1 MKMIGNG
8 LRLIRVFF
16 RLVFEMIRNY
26 KKLNNDPDHN
36 FLICKEICQKIV
48 ESAKIQLEIVQKE
61 ALPKLENF
69 LLVSNHRCFF
79 DVVFL
84 LAAIEDTISFV
95 AAKEL
100 WHYPILSRYLD
111 SIGCVALERGAKKME
126 TIKNNIVSMHQALA
140 KGNLVLFP
148 EGECSYYDEQMHKFR
163 KGGFIGLDA
172 KQPIVP
178 VYIKPERL
186 SSIGRWIV
194 PHRPRLKKEPRQP
207 PKLQIWQ
214 ETKFLHSDKCQKVD
228 ILLQKNYNCA
238 IEDTFRRLVA

>member
-111 SIGCVALERGAKKME
+111 SIGCGTRTGSKK
-126 TIKNNIVSMHQALA
+126 N
-140 KGNLVLFP
+140 GNDKKQYCFHASGTCQGKSCLI
-148 EGECSYYDEQMHKFR
+148 S
-163 KGGFIGLDA
+163 GGRM
-172 KQPIVP
+172 Q
-178 VYIKPERL
+178 
-186 SSIGRWIV
+186 
-194 PHRPRLKKEPRQP
+194 
-207 PKLQIWQ
+207 
-214 ETKFLHSDKCQKVD
+214 
-228 ILLQKNYNCA
+228 LL
-238 IEDTFRRLVA
+238 

>member
-61 ALPKLENF
+61 AFPKLENF

-100 WHYPILSRYLD
+100 WHYPILSRYLVQLGVWH
-111 SIGCVALERGAKKME
+111 SERGAKK
-126 TIKNNIVSMHQALA
+126 T
-140 KGNLVLFP
+140 GN
-148 EGECSYYDEQMHKFR
+148 DK
-163 KGGFIGLDA
+163 
-172 KQPIVP
+172 KQYCFHASGTCQGKSCLI
-178 VYIKPERL
+178 
-186 SSIGRWIV
+186 SGR
-194 PHRPRLKKEPRQP
+194 RMQ
-207 PKLQIWQ
+207 
-214 ETKFLHSDKCQKVD
+214 
-228 ILLQKNYNCA
+228 LL
-238 IEDTFRRLVA
+238 R

>member
-95 AAKEL
+95 AAKKPL
-100 WHYPILSRYLD
+100 ALSN
-111 SIGCVALERGAKKME
+111 SIPLFGFDWVCGTRTGSKK
-126 TIKNNIVSMHQALA
+126 N
-140 KGNLVLFP
+140 GNDKKQYCFHASGTCQGKSCLI
-148 EGECSYYDEQMHKFR
+148 S
-163 KGGFIGLDA
+163 GGRM
-172 KQPIVP
+172 Q
-178 VYIKPERL
+178 
-186 SSIGRWIV
+186 
-194 PHRPRLKKEPRQP
+194 
-207 PKLQIWQ
+207 
-214 ETKFLHSDKCQKVD
+214 
-228 ILLQKNYNCA
+228 LL
-238 IEDTFRRLVA
+238 

>member
-1 MKMIGNG
+1 MKMRGNG

-61 ALPKLENF
+61 AFPKLENF
-69 LLVSNHRCFF
+69 LIVSNHRCFF

-100 WHYPILSRYLD
+100 CIIQFYPVIWIQLGVWHS
-111 SIGCVALERGAKKME
+111 
-126 TIKNNIVSMHQALA
+126 N
-140 KGNLVLFP
+140 
-148 EGECSYYDEQMHKFR
+148 GE
-163 KGGFIGLDA
+163 
-172 KQPIVP
+172 
-178 VYIKPERL
+178 
-186 SSIGRWIV
+186 
-194 PHRPRLKKEPRQP
+194 
-207 PKLQIWQ
+207 
-214 ETKFLHSDKCQKVD
+214 
-228 ILLQKNYNCA
+228 QKNWK
-238 IEDTFRRLVA
+238 R

>member
-84 LAAIEDTISFV
+84 LAAIE
-95 AAKEL
+95 
-100 WHYPILSRYLD
+100 
-111 SIGCVALERGAKKME
+111 CALL
-126 TIKNNIVSMHQALA
+126 INDCHI
-140 KGNLVLFP
+140 FP
-148 EGECSYYDEQMHKFR
+148 G
-163 KGGFIGLDA
+163 
-172 KQPIVP
+172 
-178 VYIKPERL
+178 
-186 SSIGRWIV
+186 
-194 PHRPRLKKEPRQP
+194 
-207 PKLQIWQ
+207 
-214 ETKFLHSDKCQKVD
+214 
-228 ILLQKNYNCA
+228 
-238 IEDTFRRLVA
+238 

>member
-69 LLVSNHRCFF
+69 LLVSNH
-79 DVVFL
+79 
-84 LAAIEDTISFV
+84 
-95 AAKEL
+95 L

-111 SIGCVALERGAKKME
+111 SIGCVALERGAKKPE

-178 VYIKPERL
+178 VYMKPERL

-194 PHRPRLKKEPRQP
+194 PKGRVAVFIGSFFTPSEVEKGTPTAAKIADMARDEILALRQMS
-207 PKLQIWQ
+207 
-214 ETKFLHSDKCQKVD
+214 EG
-228 ILLQKNYNCA
+228 
-238 IEDTFRRLVA
+238 

>member
-16 RLVFEMIRNY
+16 RLVLEMIRNY

-48 ESAKIQLEIVQKE
+48 ECAKIQLEIVQKE

-111 SIGCVALERGAKKME
+111 SIGCVALERGAKKPEM
-126 TIKNNIVSMHQALA
+126 IKSNIVSMHQALA

-148 EGECSYYDEQMHKFR
+148 EGECSYYDEQM
-163 KGGFIGLDA
+163 LDV

-178 VYIKPERL
+178 VYMKPERL

-194 PHRPRLKKEPRQP
+194 PKGRVAVFIGSFFTPSEVEKGTPTAAKIADMAR
-207 PKLQIWQ
+207 
-214 ETKFLHSDKCQKVD
+214 DK
-228 ILLQKNYNCA
+228 ILALGQMS
-238 IEDTFRRLVA
+238 EG

>member
-84 LAAIEDTISFV
+84 L
-95 AAKEL
+95 

-178 VYIKPERL
+178 VYMKPERL

-194 PHRPRLKKEPRQP
+194 PKGRVAVFIGSFFTPSEVEKGTPTATKIADMARDEILALRQMS
-207 PKLQIWQ
+207 
-214 ETKFLHSDKCQKVD
+214 EG
-228 ILLQKNYNCA
+228 
-238 IEDTFRRLVA
+238 

>member
-1 MKMIGNG
+1 MWHSNGEQKNGN
-8 LRLIRVFF
+8 
-16 RLVFEMIRNY
+16 
-26 KKLNNDPDHN
+26 D
-36 FLICKEICQKIV
+36 
-48 ESAKIQLEIVQKE
+48 
-61 ALPKLENF
+61 
-69 LLVSNHRCFF
+69 
-79 DVVFL
+79 
-84 LAAIEDTISFV
+84 
-95 AAKEL
+95 
-100 WHYPILSRYLD
+100 
-111 SIGCVALERGAKKME
+111 
-126 TIKNNIVSMHQALA
+126 KNNIVSMHQALA

-178 VYIKPERL
+178 VYINRNGSQALEDGL
-186 SSIGRWIV
+186 SQRGEWLFLSARSL
-194 PHRPRLKKEPRQP
+194 HRPRLKKEPRQP

>member
-79 DVVFL
+79 DVWRRKNFGIIQFYPVIWIRL
-84 LAAIEDTISFV
+84 GV
-95 AAKEL
+95 
-100 WHYPILSRYLD
+100 WHSN
-111 SIGCVALERGAKKME
+111 GEQKKW
-126 TIKNNIVSMHQALA
+126 K
-140 KGNLVLFP
+140 
-148 EGECSYYDEQMHKFR
+148 R
-163 KGGFIGLDA
+163 
-172 KQPIVP
+172 
-178 VYIKPERL
+178 
-186 SSIGRWIV
+186 
-194 PHRPRLKKEPRQP
+194 
-207 PKLQIWQ
+207 
-214 ETKFLHSDKCQKVD
+214 
-228 ILLQKNYNCA
+228 
-238 IEDTFRRLVA
+238 

>member
-111 SIGCVALERGAKKME
+111 SIGCVALERGAKKPEMINNAVHRKHSIPQDIAE
-126 TIKNNIVSMHQALA
+126 TAGAISQKKRAFAQSAEQSYKRRSAAACVKNIKQNTIMRPNV
-140 KGNLVLFP
+140 
-148 EGECSYYDEQMHKFR
+148 CSGYYMLP
-163 KGGFIGLDA
+163 G
-172 KQPIVP
+172 
-178 VYIKPERL
+178 
-186 SSIGRWIV
+186 
-194 PHRPRLKKEPRQP
+194 
-207 PKLQIWQ
+207 
-214 ETKFLHSDKCQKVD
+214 
-228 ILLQKNYNCA
+228 
-238 IEDTFRRLVA
+238 

>member
-1 MKMIGNG
+1 MDI
-8 LRLIRVFF
+8 
-16 RLVFEMIRNY
+16 
-26 KKLNNDPDHN
+26 
-36 FLICKEICQKIV
+36 
-48 ESAKIQLEIVQKE
+48 
-61 ALPKLENF
+61 
-69 LLVSNHRCFF
+69 
-79 DVVFL
+79 L

-178 VYIKPERL
+178 VYMKPERL

-194 PHRPRLKKEPRQP
+194 PKGRVAVFIGSFFTPSEVEKEPRQP

-214 ETKFLHSDKCQKVD
+214 EMKFLHSGKCQKVD

>member
-84 LAAIEDTISFV
+84 LEQLKI
-95 AAKEL
+95 
-100 WHYPILSRYLD
+100 
-111 SIGCVALERGAKKME
+111 
-126 TIKNNIVSMHQALA
+126 Q
-140 KGNLVLFP
+140 LVLWRRKNFGIIQFYP
-148 EGECSYYDEQMHKFR
+148 VIWIRLGVWHSNEEQ
-163 KGGFIGLDA
+163 
-172 KQPIVP
+172 
-178 VYIKPERL
+178 
-186 SSIGRWIV
+186 
-194 PHRPRLKKEPRQP
+194 KKWKR
-207 PKLQIWQ
+207 
-214 ETKFLHSDKCQKVD
+214 
-228 ILLQKNYNCA
+228 
-238 IEDTFRRLVA
+238 

>member
-26 KKLNNDPDHN
+26 KKLNHDPDHN

-100 WHYPILSRYLD
+100 WHYPVLSRYLD
-111 SIGCVALERGAKKME
+111 SIGCVALERGGEKTGNDKKQCCFYASG
-126 TIKNNIVSMHQALA
+126 TCQGKSCLIS
-140 KGNLVLFP
+140 
-148 EGECSYYDEQMHKFR
+148 
-163 KGGFIGLDA
+163 
-172 KQPIVP
+172 
-178 VYIKPERL
+178 
-186 SSIGRWIV
+186 GR
-194 PHRPRLKKEPRQP
+194 RMQ
-207 PKLQIWQ
+207 
-214 ETKFLHSDKCQKVD
+214 
-228 ILLQKNYNCA
+228 LL
-238 IEDTFRRLVA
+238 R

>member
-111 SIGCVALERGAKKME
+111 SIGCVALERGAKKTE
-126 TIKNNIVSMHQALA
+126 TIKSNIVSMHQALA

-148 EGECSYYDEQMHKFR
+148 EGECSYYDEQTHKFR

-178 VYIKPERL
+178 VYMKP
-186 SSIGRWIV
+186 
-194 PHRPRLKKEPRQP
+194 
-207 PKLQIWQ
+207 
-214 ETKFLHSDKCQKVD
+214 
-228 ILLQKNYNCA
+228 
-238 IEDTFRRLVA
+238 

>member
-1 MKMIGNG
+1 MKMRGNG

-61 ALPKLENF
+61 AFPKLENF

-84 LAAIEDTISFV
+84 LATIEDTISFV

-111 SIGCVALERGAKKME
+111 SIGCVALERGAKKLE
-126 TIKNNIVSMHQALA
+126 TIKSNIVSMHQALA

-172 KQPIVP
+172 KQPIGSGL
-178 VYIKPERL
+178 YKT
-186 SSIGRWIV
+186 GTT
-194 PHRPRLKKEPRQP
+194 LKHWKMDC
-207 PKLQIWQ
+207 PKG
-214 ETKFLHSDKCQKVD
+214 ESGCF
-228 ILLQKNYNCA
+228 Y
-238 IEDTFRRLVA
+238 RLVLFTVRG

>member
-84 LAAIEDTISFV
+84 LAAI
-95 AAKEL
+95 
-100 WHYPILSRYLD
+100 LSRYLD
-111 SIGCVALERGAKKME
+111 SIGCVALERGAKKPE

-194 PHRPRLKKEPRQP
+194 PKRTPDSRQ
-207 PKLQIWQ
+207 
-214 ETKFLHSDKCQKVD
+214 
-228 ILLQKNYNCA
+228 NC
-238 IEDTFRRLVA
+238 RYGKR

>member
-126 TIKNNIVSMHQALA
+126 TIKTI
-140 KGNLVLFP
+140 LFP
-148 EGECSYYDEQMHKFR
+148 CIRHLPREILSY
-163 KGGFIGLDA
+163 
-172 KQPIVP
+172 
-178 VYIKPERL
+178 
-186 SSIGRWIV
+186 
-194 PHRPRLKKEPRQP
+194 
-207 PKLQIWQ
+207 
-214 ETKFLHSDKCQKVD
+214 
-228 ILLQKNYNCA
+228 
-238 IEDTFRRLVA
+238 FRRENAVIMMSRCISSERAVLSGWMQSSQSFRFI

>member
-111 SIGCVALERGAKKME
+111 SIGCVALERGAKK
-126 TIKNNIVSMHQALA
+126 Q
-140 KGNLVLFP
+140 
-148 EGECSYYDEQMHKFR
+148 R
-163 KGGFIGLDA
+163 K
-172 KQPIVP
+172 
-178 VYIKPERL
+178 R
-186 SSIGRWIV
+186 
-194 PHRPRLKKEPRQP
+194 
-207 PKLQIWQ
+207 
-214 ETKFLHSDKCQKVD
+214 
-228 ILLQKNYNCA
+228 
-238 IEDTFRRLVA
+238 